1 MFYYS
6 GLFFDGVID
15 NPLVGTTILGIIN
28 VLATFVALLL
38 MDRVGR
44 RTLIMYSSA
53 GMFLSCVVVVLAL
66 LDYFDKMVALAAV
79 ATYVTF
85 YELGLGPI
93 PVSFDGIF

>member
-1 MFYYS
+1 
-6 GLFFDGVID
+6 
-15 NPLVGTTILGIIN
+15 
-28 VLATFVALLL
+28 
-38 MDRVGR
+38 
-44 RTLIMYSSA
+44 MYSSA

-93 PVSFDGIF
+93 PVSFVWCLF